1 MIRPWR
7 GRTACGGR
15 PELEGLASHKHKT
28 HTAITQKRNCDMTIH
43 IYIYIYIHIYMYTCI
58 EREREGWYGDR
69 SMALRSFLGMGDDTV
84 GNPHR
89 AQIS

>member
-1 MIRPWR
+1 
-7 GRTACGGR
+7 
-15 PELEGLASHKHKT
+15 
-28 HTAITQKRNCDMTIH
+28 
-43 IYIYIYIHIYMYTCI
+43 MYTCI